1 MAAERSSTAVGFTF
15 FASIMMLTIGVFQG
29 IAGLTAIF
37 KDDAS
42 IYVNTKDASYFLNLD
57 TTTWGWIHLLI
68 GVIVFLAGIAVLA
81 GQVWARTVGV
91 FVALGAI
98 IANFAFIPIYPIW
111 SITIITLGVLV
122 IWALTVHGRD
132 VTTDQF

>member
-1 MAAERSSTAVGFTF
+1 MAERSTTAVGFTF
-15 FASIMMLTIGVFQG
+15 FASLMLLTIGVFQG

-42 IYVNTKDASYFLNLD
+42 IYLNTKDASYILSLD

-91 FVALGAI
+91 LIALGAVI
-98 IANFAFIPIYPIW
+98 VNFAFIPIYPIW
-111 SITIITLGVLV
+111 SIVIITLGVFV

-132 VTTDQF
+132 ITTD

>member
-1 MAAERSSTAVGFTF
+1 MAERSSTAVGFTM
-15 FASIMMLTIGVFQG
+15 FASIMMLLIGVFQG

-42 IYVNTKDASYFLNLD
+42 IYVNTNDASYILSLD

-91 FVALGAI
+91 LVAAGAI

-111 SITIITLGVLV
+111 SITIITLGVFV

-132 VTTDQF
+132 ITTDQF